1 MIYIIIMIFIPNGLI
16 WGKKKEIDVYEIL
29 IMITLTFIDTCMS

>member
-1 MIYIIIMIFIPNGLI
+1 MIFIPNGLI

-29 IMITLTFIDTCMS
+29 IMITLLFIYTCIT